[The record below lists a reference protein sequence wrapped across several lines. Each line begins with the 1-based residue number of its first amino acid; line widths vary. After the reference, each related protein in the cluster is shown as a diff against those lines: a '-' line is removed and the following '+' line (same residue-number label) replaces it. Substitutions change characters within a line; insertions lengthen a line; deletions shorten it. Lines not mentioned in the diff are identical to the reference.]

1 MKRSLERREFLGAL
15 GVFGAAALTGDPLL
29 NAAETVENV
38 GVPKKVAALADGT
51 KPTLTI
57 ACCCD
62 PQLGF
67 GASKNAED
75 AYRQDLRRVEKEI
88 ELVNASRPDVAVFAG
103 DMTHL
108 PENAS
113 RDWPRLLK
121 KIEVPLLIAPGNHD
135 VPDPVKKS
143 ALDAYRAIFGDDSKS
158 LNINGWKIVAANSQ
172 FCRPTEETALRD
184 ERVAWFEAEL
194 RDAASTKTPII
205 VATHVPPFVKSLDEA
220 DAYFNFPT
228 AQRKAYLDFCVDSGV
243 KFYIAGHTHTTLERT
258 YRGVPILNGETT
270 SRNFDARPFGFRML
284 KIDAELNYEWNFV
297 PVEID
302 G

>member
-15 GVFGAAALTGDPLL
+15 GVLGASALTGETFL
-29 NAAETVENV
+29 NAAETVGNKD
-38 GVPKKVAALADGT
+38 VPKKVDALSEGT

-57 ACCCD
+57 AHCCD

-67 GASKNAED
+67 GIAENAEA
-75 AYRQDLRRVEKEI
+75 AYRQDLRRLEKEI
-88 ELVNASRPDVAVFAG
+88 ELLNEARPDLVVFAG

-108 PENAS
+108 VEDAP

-121 KIEVPLLIAPGNHD
+121 QIEVPFLIAPGNHD
-135 VPDPVKKS
+135 VPDPLKKA
-143 ALDAYRAIFGDDSKS
+143 ALDAYCAIFGDDNKS
-158 LNINGWKIVAANSQ
+158 LIINGWKIVAANSQ
-172 FCRPTEETALRD
+172 FCRPTEETNLRD
-184 ERVAWFEAEL
+184 EHSAWFEAEL
-194 RDAASTKTPII
+194 RDAASNKTPVI

-220 DAYFNFPT
+220 DAYFNFPIDK
-228 AQRKAYLDFCVDSGV
+228 RRAYLDFCVDCGV
-243 KFYIAGHTHTTLERT
+243 KFYIAGHTHTTLERS

-270 SRNFDARPFGFRML
+270 SRNFDQRPFGFRML
-284 KIDAELNYEWNFV
+284 KIDAGMNYEWNFV

>member
-15 GVFGAAALTGDPLL
+15 GVFSAAALTGEALL
-29 NAAETVENV
+29 NAAEAVENKNL
-38 GVPKKVAALADGT
+38 PRKVDALSEGT

-57 ACCCD
+57 AHCCD

-67 GASKNAED
+67 GIAENAEA
-75 AYRQDLRRVEKEI
+75 AYRQDLRRLEKEI
-88 ELVNASRPDVAVFAG
+88 ELLNAARPDLVVFAG

-108 PENAS
+108 VEDAP

-121 KIEVPLLIAPGNHD
+121 KIESPLLIAPGNHD
-135 VPDPVKKS
+135 VPDPVKKA
-143 ALDAYRAIFGDDSKS
+143 ALDAYCAIFGDDNKS
-158 LNINGWKIVAANSQ
+158 LVINGWKVVAANSQ

-184 ERVAWFEAEL
+184 EHSAWFEAEL
-194 RDAASTKTPII
+194 RDAASSKTPVI

-228 AQRKAYLDFCVDSGV
+228 DKRRAYLDFCVDCGV
-243 KFYIAGHTHTTLERT
+243 KFYLAGHTHTTLERE

-270 SRNFDARPFGFRML
+270 SRNFDNRPFGFRML
-284 KIDAELNYEWNFV
+284 KIDAAMNYEWGFV
-297 PVEID
+297 PVEVD

>member
-15 GVFGAAALTGDPLL
+15 GVLGASALTGETLL
-29 NAAETVENV
+29 NAAESVEKT
-38 GVPKKVAALADGT
+38 GFPKKVDALPEGT

-57 ACCCD
+57 AHCCD

-67 GASKNAED
+67 GIAENAE
-75 AYRQDLRRVEKEI
+75 ASYRQDLRRLEKEI
-88 ELVNASRPDVAVFAG
+88 ELLNASRPDLVVFAG

-108 PENAS
+108 VEDAP

-121 KIEVPLLIAPGNHD
+121 KIEVPFLIAPGNHD
-135 VPDPVKKS
+135 VPDPVKKA
-143 ALDAYRAIFGDDSKS
+143 ALNAYCAIFGDDNKS
-158 LNINGWKIVAANSQ
+158 LIINGWRIVAANSQ
-172 FCRPTEETALRD
+172 FCRPTDETTLRD

-194 RDAASTKTPII
+194 RDATSNKTPVI

-228 AQRKAYLDFCVDSGV
+228 EKRRAYLDFCVERGV
-243 KFYIAGHTHTTLERT
+243 KFYLAGHTHTTLERT

-270 SRNFDARPFGFRML
+270 SRNFDKRPFGFRML
-284 KIDAELNYEWNFV
+284 KIDAGMNYEWNFV